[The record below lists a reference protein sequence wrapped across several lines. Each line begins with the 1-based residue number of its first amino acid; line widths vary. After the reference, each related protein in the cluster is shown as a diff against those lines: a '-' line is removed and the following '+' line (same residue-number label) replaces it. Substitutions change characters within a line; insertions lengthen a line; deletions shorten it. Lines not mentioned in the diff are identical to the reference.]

1 MWILRLN
8 GLNRTSPAM
17 PFFPTL
23 LDTGSI
29 PSQSSRPINAV
40 DGSKP
45 LYPNPCLLSFGVKVK
60 ASISFGAKRRPTAK
74 ISSSS

>member
-1 MWILRLN
+1 MDIGAQYWF
-8 GLNRTSPAM
+8 NRTSPVM

-23 LDTGSI
+23 LETGSI